1 MNIEPYTGCTG
12 WRANLAP
19 SASSLADAGIP
30 PLFPP
35 NSSLAETPIFS
46 NKTKKPRPIRGQGF
60 SPTVKLDF
68 GGGGGNRTPYHPLPA
83 TLYRG
88 VAQVSLTFCT
98 QIR

>member
-19 SASSLADAGIP
+19 SASSLADAGIL

-83 TLYRG
+83 
-88 VAQVSLTFCT
+88 
-98 QIR
+98 

>member
-19 SASSLADAGIP
+19 SASSLADAGIL

-68 GGGGGNRTPYHPLPA
+68 GGG
-83 TLYRG
+83 
-88 VAQVSLTFCT
+88 
-98 QIR
+98 

>member
-12 WRANLAP
+12 WRASLAP

-46 NKTKKPRPIRGQGF
+46 NKTKKPQPIRGQGF
-60 SPTVKLDF
+60 SLTVKLDF
-68 GGGGGNRTPYHPLPA
+68 WWRVRRLGAKQPPPQLA
-83 TLYRG
+83 L
-88 VAQVSLTFCT
+88 
-98 QIR
+98 

>member
-12 WRANLAP
+12 WRASLAP

-46 NKTKKPRPIRGQGF
+46 NKTKKPQPIRGQGF
-60 SPTVKLDF
+60 SLTVKLDF
-68 GGGGGNRTPYHPLPA
+68 WWRRGESNPVPLSPSLALQGGCSGFAHLLCPN
-83 TLYRG
+83 
-88 VAQVSLTFCT
+88 
-98 QIR
+98 